1 MKKRINIKITKETG
15 LKYSLISGDKNKI
28 HINENF
34 GYNSIYGEVIC
45 HGTNVII
52 EFLKKINFEKNF
64 KTNNFNININFLKHT
79 SYNQLIEVK
88 SLITSKKK
96 KYNFFQNNKKI
107 ITLNVELSNNYSYYS
122 QKFIKSEK
130 IKFKNITSA
139 FKQDK
144 FKILNNLLNEL
155 SKYVGN
161 TFPGKNSAINRI
173 NINYNSDKSYDDKFI
188 NIKSLK
194 INRRFPLV
202 VNQLNFKNYIIE
214 FDTIFLPHLETKF
227 KKPTSSFIN
236 KIKKIKTNVLII
248 GASSGLG
255 FDLLNLYKYNKKIK
269 IFCTYYKNKIN
280 LKNSNINKI
289 KYDVNNGINKLI
301 KIIKKN
307 NIISIY
313 YFASPKIY
321 SQTNNKYLE
330 NTYKKIFLDVPLN
343 LLKNISNQ
351 KVNFFYPSTKFIDD
365 GNKNLYA
372 KIKLIAEHKLSKYNN
387 NFCTISIVRIDKI
400 NTKQNINISG
410 TVFPNFRDYLFKDK
424 KLLKNT
430 FFNLF

>member
-1 MKKRINIKITKETG
+1 M
-15 LKYSLISGDKNKI
+15 
-28 HINENF
+28 
-34 GYNSIYGEVIC
+34 
-45 HGTNVII
+45 
-52 EFLKKINFEKNF
+52 
-64 KTNNFNININFLKHT
+64 
-79 SYNQLIEVK
+79 
-88 SLITSKKK
+88 
-96 KYNFFQNNKKI
+96 
-107 ITLNVELSNNYSYYS
+107 
-122 QKFIKSEK
+122 
-130 IKFKNITSA
+130 
-139 FKQDK
+139 
-144 FKILNNLLNEL
+144 
-155 SKYVGN
+155 GN

-188 NIKSLK
+188 NIRSLK
-194 INRRFPLV
+194 INKRFPLV

-372 KIKLIAEHKLSKYNN
+372 KIKLIAEHKLSKCNN